1 MKAITLRNL
10 PSEIDK
16 AIRKR
21 AKGARVSVNKAVIG
35 LLEEHLAPGKPKRAE
50 RHHDLD
56 HLCGSWTAADA
67 AAFERALGKQRAI
80 DQEVWN

>member
-1 MKAITLRNL
+1 MKAITLRNI
-10 PSEIDK
+10 PAEVDK

-21 AKGARVSVNKAVIG
+21 AKRARVSVNKAVIG
-35 LLEEHLAPGKPKRAE
+35 LLEEHLIPEKSNRAE

-67 AAFERALGKQRAI
+67 AAFERALDKQRAI
-80 DQEVWN
+80 DPDLWK